1 MKQTIEIEV
10 PDGKKA
16 IWKDNKVVF
25 EDIEPQLPKTWE
37 EFCKISDIKE
47 EEYYISDYSGVK
59 KVDCIQHY
67 PIIRNPKHDCNVLP
81 NKQAAEQHLV
91 LMQLHQL
98 RDCYR
103 QGWIPNWEDDSYKYS
118 IVYTISNK
126 IGKYSI
132 GWCCNT
138 PYFLSFPTQKLAE
151 EFLTNFRYLI
161 EQAGDLI

>member
-25 EDIEPQLPKTWE
+25 EDIKPQLPKTWE
-37 EFCKISDIKE
+37 EFCE
-47 EEYYISDYSGVK
+47 QNMVK
-59 KVDCIQHY
+59 KDECYLDASSGIVEFLNNG
-67 PIIRNPKHDCNVLP
+67 RNIYTDRNILP
-81 NKQAAEQHLV
+81 NKQAAEAHLA

-103 QGWIPNWEDDSYKYS
+103 QGWVPYLTAN
-118 IVYTISNK
+118 SNNYCVVGYYNSDTK
-126 IGKYSI
+126 NIEYQVINS
-132 GWCCNT
+132 CNST
-138 PYFLSFPTQKLAE
+138 FLSFPTNELAE
-151 EFLTNFRYLI
+151 EFLTNFRGLI